1 MTSMALEAFDTLASR
16 YDELWTRSAV
26 GRSQRA
32 AVWRHVDPLFK
43 EGDSVLDLGCGTGE
57 DALHLSRLGIRVR
70 GLDKSEQMV
79 RMARERG
86 VDAGV
91 LPMERICEL
100 REQFDGAISNFG
112 AMNCV
117 SSLESLREP
126 LARLVR
132 PGGHLAICVMG
143 CFCPWET
150 VWYLAHGRP
159 RKAFRR
165 WSGQSHSPS
174 IGIPV
179 YYPSAQA
186 TVNAFSPNFELNYWT
201 GIGLFVPPSY
211 VGGATSRLVA
221 RLETIDRRLAHLPLL
236 RASAD
241 HRLFVFRRK

>member
-241 HRLFVFRRK
+241 HRLFVFRRR